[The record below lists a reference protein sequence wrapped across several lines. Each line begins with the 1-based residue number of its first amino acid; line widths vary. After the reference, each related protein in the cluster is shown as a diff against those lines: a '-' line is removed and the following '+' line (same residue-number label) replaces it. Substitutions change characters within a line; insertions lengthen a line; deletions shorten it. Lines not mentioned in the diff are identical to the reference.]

1 MLWFVVQGVSIYRR
15 GLKRRYNCYIM
26 TPVETANM
34 ILGIVISVGTIISIT
49 AMGVRWLVKHYFE
62 EIKKEL
68 KPNSGSSMKDQVT
81 RLEQQLEHS
90 DKLRKETYIR
100 VEKLERKIDDFYD
113 KFIEYLSKKD
123 N

>member
-1 MLWFVVQGVSIYRR
+1 
-15 GLKRRYNCYIM
+15 M

-81 RLEQQLEHS
+81 RLEARMDKS
-90 DKLRKETYIR
+90 DTLRKETYLK
-100 VEKLERKIDDFYD
+100 VEKLDRKMDDLYD
-113 KFIEYLSKKD
+113 RFLDYLSNKD
-123 N
+123 K

>member
-1 MLWFVVQGVSIYRR
+1 
-15 GLKRRYNCYIM
+15 M

-49 AMGVRWLVKHYFE
+49 ALGIRWLVKHYFD

-81 RLEQQLEHS
+81 RLEGRM
-90 DKLRKETYIR
+90 DKTDTLRKETYLK
-100 VEKLERKIDDFYD
+100 VEKLERKVDDLYD
-113 KFIEYLSKKD
+113 KLIEYLSKSNK
-123 N
+123 